1 MMKNKFN
8 LQDISFLY
16 TIAIFGLSM
25 VHIGFAL
32 LGLACYAGAV
42 GFYLVNKDKT
52 WCTKICPRASFLNKT
67 LSKISLHKKLPKN
80 LTHQKVKSFFVWYM
94 SLNFFLASMSTIMV
108 VLGRMEGLL
117 HVRLFMAFQ
126 APFTLPQL
134 LSFQLPEFLTHF
146 SYRIYSMTLSS
157 TLIGLA
163 LGVLYAPRTWCAVCP
178 VNTLSVVKKHAA
190 S

>member
-1 MMKNKFN
+1 MMKNKLN
-8 LQDISFLY
+8 LQDFSCLY
-16 TIAIFGLSM
+16 TLAIFGLSM
-25 VHIGFAL
+25 LHIGFAL

-108 VLGRMEGLL
+108 ALGRIDGLL

-126 APFTLPQL
+126 APFT
-134 LSFQLPEFLTHF
+134 
-146 SYRIYSMTLSS
+146 
-157 TLIGLA
+157 
-163 LGVLYAPRTWCAVCP
+163 
-178 VNTLSVVKKHAA
+178 
-190 S
+190 

>member
-8 LQDISFLY
+8 LQDISLLY
-16 TIAIFGLSM
+16 TIAIFGMSM
-25 VHIGFAL
+25 MHIGFAL

-42 GFYLVNKDKT
+42 GFYLVKRDKT
-52 WCTKICPRASFLNKT
+52 WCTKICPRASFLSKT
-67 LSKISLHKKLPKN
+67 LSKISLHKKMPKH
-80 LTHQKVKSFFVWYM
+80 LTHQNVKSFFVWYM
-94 SLNFFLASMSTIMV
+94 GLNFFFATMSTIMV
-108 VLGRMEGLL
+108 ALGRMDGLL

-134 LSFQLPEFLTHF
+134 LSISLPEFLTHF

-157 TLIGLA
+157 TLIGLV

-178 VNTLSVVKKHAA
+178 VNTLSVVKKHAT

>member
-1 MMKNKFN
+1 MKNKFN

-32 LGLACYAGAV
+32 LGLACYVGAV

-52 WCTKICPRASFLNKT
+52 WCTKICHRASFLTKT
-67 LSKISLHKKLPKN
+67 LSKISLHKKLPKI

-94 SLNFFLASMSTIMV
+94 GLNFFFASMSTIMV
-108 VLGRMEGLL
+108 ALSRMEGLL

-134 LSFQLPEFLTHF
+134 LSLQLPEFLTHF

-157 TLIGLA
+157 TLIGLT

-178 VNTLSVVKKHAA
+178 VNTLSVKKV
-190 S
+190 

>member
-32 LGLACYAGAV
+32 LGLACYGGAV
-42 GFYLVNKDKT
+42 GFYLIKKDKT
-52 WCTKICPRASFLNKT
+52 WCTKICPRASFLTKT
-67 LSKISLHKKLPKN
+67 LSKISLRKKLPKN
-80 LTHQKVKSFFVWYM
+80 LTHQNVKSAFVWYM
-94 SLNFFLASMSTIMV
+94 GLNFFFATMSTIMV
-108 VLGRMEGLL
+108 ALGRIDGLL

-134 LSFQLPEFLTHF
+134 LSFQLPAFLTHF

-157 TLIGLA
+157 TLIGLV
-163 LGVLYAPRTWCAVCP
+163 LGVLYTPRTWCAVCP
-178 VNTLSVVKKHAA
+178 VNTLSIIKKA
-190 S
+190 